1 MPFPDYPRVVYSI
14 NPLEQVIC
22 QLRFPPILR
31 IDAELPAKFQ
41 EAIRKEYPLFEEKS
55 EGNLEFPKELT
66 AQLPVDMAK
75 FMGITSKEKRA
86 YNFTSLD
93 EKWTISLTRD
103 FIALSSTDYSRW
115 EEFSTHFQSPFDA
128 FLQEYTPAFF
138 TRIGLRY
145 KNVIRR
151 SKLDL
156 TEVPW
161 SELLQPS
168 IAGLLSS
175 PDIESGHIN
184 GIVSRIELHLGDTI
198 GTVMIRHG
206 FVVDEA
212 TNEVC
217 YAIDNDFFAG
227 RIEESEDVT
236 NRLAQFNH
244 YARRFFRWSITERL
258 HQAMVPQSI

>member
-41 EAIRKEYPLFEEKS
+41 EAIRKEYPLLEEKI

-66 AQLPVDMAK
+66 AQLPADIVQL
-75 FMGITSKEKRA
+75 MGITNKEKRA

-103 FIALSSTDYSRW
+103 FIALTSTNYSRW
-115 EEFSTHFQSPFDA
+115 EDFSVHFQSPFA
-128 FLQEYTPAFF
+128 ALLLEYEPTFF

-151 SKLDL
+151 SGLDL
-156 TEVPW
+156 TGVPW
-161 SELLQPS
+161 SELLKPH

-175 PDIESGHIN
+175 SDIEPENIN
-184 GIVSRIELHLGDTI
+184 GIVNRTELHLGDTI

-206 FVVDEA
+206 FVVDET

-217 YAIDNDFFAG
+217 YAIDNDFFAS
-227 RIEESEDVT
+227 RIEESQDVT
-236 NRLAQFNH
+236 NKLAQFNQ
-244 YARRFFRWSITERL
+244 YARRLFRWSITERL
-258 HQAMVPQSI
+258 HQAMEPQSI